1 MVAKARWERFSRL
14 CHSDNSGDIRRF
26 GLRRAGSQRGQSM
39 LEILI
44 VIALV
49 VTLATLGAELIVTS
63 LRSNKITSER
73 DVGLR
78 TAEEM
83 FEGISAAATEDFENV
98 YNLTKGT
105 TQHRVVQSM
114 GKWVIEVGTQDVSL
128 NGITYTRYFTVQN
141 ICRATGTR
149 DITGI
154 TDSSGADA
162 TCMTSGGGHDPSTQR
177 ITAFVE
183 WSSGETLVSYEYISR
198 WRNKLCKQTTWSTVG
213 SGPDDCPT
221 TEYESSTNVTFPGG
235 GASIELQ

>member
-105 TQHRVVQSM
+105 TQHRVVQVEMS
-114 GKWVIEVGTQDVSL
+114 GKWVIQVGTQDVSL

-141 ICRATGTR
+141 ICRHATTR
-149 DITGI
+149 DIIGI
-154 TDSSGADA
+154 TESDGGAT
-162 TCMTSGGGHDPSTQR
+162 TCTTGEHDPSTQR

-183 WSSGETLVSYEYISR
+183 WSSGETLTSYEYISR
-198 WRNKLCKQTTWSTVG
+198 WRNQLCKQTTWSTVG
-213 SGPDDCPT
+213 SGPDACPT
-221 TEYESSTNVTFPGG
+221 TEYESSTNVTFPDM
-235 GASIELQ
+235 GASIQLQ